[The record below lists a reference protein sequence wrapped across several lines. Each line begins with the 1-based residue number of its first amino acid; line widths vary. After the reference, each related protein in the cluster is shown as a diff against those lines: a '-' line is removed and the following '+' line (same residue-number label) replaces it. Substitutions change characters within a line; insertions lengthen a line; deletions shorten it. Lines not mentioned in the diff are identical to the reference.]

1 MAEES
6 DIYGDSLPQARDFK
20 LDPLLNFALQDL
32 NAIVA
37 VSAPLRNVQRA
48 FGDNIHRLQST
59 IILPVF
65 NVRFACSLERCVAI
79 AEHEQNGFINIEIA
93 TEPMPQRIVD
103 RAIELFHQANQAE
116 AVREGKAGFNEELN
130 FRINQAF
137 HSLVNMSKA
146 PSYQVIRGI
155 EAMLTSLILGM
166 WTTFE
171 TMARDLWESAVNT
184 HPKRLSSLD
193 GNWKRLRKTPAIAG
207 QLPTKSEQQY
217 ESKQVSLNLI
227 QMNAYDLRN
236 CMGTILRDRFGFDRL
251 DGIREA
257 YGLAFS
263 EDTAQIDA
271 ALTDTALDSLS
282 SVRNL
287 LVHRGGRVDKEYE
300 KHAKRLSIPQAA
312 IGEPILLDG
321 EIVVNLVVGAFKA
334 ANDLL
339 AGVEEWLTKN

>member
-93 TEPMPQRIVD
+93 TEPMPQR
-103 RAIELFHQANQAE
+103 
-116 AVREGKAGFNEELN
+116 
-130 FRINQAF
+130 
-137 HSLVNMSKA
+137 
-146 PSYQVIRGI
+146 
-155 EAMLTSLILGM
+155 
-166 WTTFE
+166 
-171 TMARDLWESAVNT
+171 
-184 HPKRLSSLD
+184 
-193 GNWKRLRKTPAIAG
+193 
-207 QLPTKSEQQY
+207 
-217 ESKQVSLNLI
+217 
-227 QMNAYDLRN
+227 
-236 CMGTILRDRFGFDRL
+236 
-251 DGIREA
+251 
-257 YGLAFS
+257 
-263 EDTAQIDA
+263 
-271 ALTDTALDSLS
+271 
-282 SVRNL
+282 
-287 LVHRGGRVDKEYE
+287 
-300 KHAKRLSIPQAA
+300 LSIPQAA